1 MADINLDEAR
11 AITTA
16 KEKQYGLPEGTL
28 FKVGGIESSFKS
40 GQVSPKGAQG
50 YFQIMPETGKA
61 YGLKDPN
68 NFAEAADVAG
78 RYMRD
83 AMKRY
88 DGNLNLSLADYNGGP
103 RAAKALAAGKPWAE
117 TSDYLNKFH
126 GGGYTPL
133 SGQFTTGASTP
144 GGASYSA
151 SELFKQ
157 QQQQDAE
164 YGGLVNG
171 IANLPGAVATGFKLD
186 NSVYNWWQ
194 EQAITKHTD
203 PNFQWTEDL
212 SKEILNGIPQKNW
225 EYVLQAKSRQ
235 EAEDRRART
244 MQSLQQE
251 EELAKMG
258 MSGFAGRLIGGLAD
272 LPTLIA
278 FVPGAGGEG
287 LLTTTSRIANAVRM
301 GLVGAGT
308 NVAFDAATMGNRPL
322 GTYDDLYISG
332 MMGLGLGAIGGSMV
346 NTERLALSREMKA
359 LREYGLRES
368 KKAQV
373 EEFKSFKLDLTDE
386 GRKIFNLDD
395 YAKKAL
401 VDVNNKTDRKVEL
414 LKREFKFDQTED
426 ITIKNRI
433 TDETKVAPKEPPMF
447 DRGRVNQRDFGAE
460 DSVTRMLFRSA
471 IDDKNYDFPTWAQDN
486 FEFFKNGKI
495 KSVKSVGVSVDDL
508 RWVGIETKADLENV
522 ANRVRVDKN
531 YQGLV
536 RFGKKESGKDLVT
549 KLANS
554 TDQRV
559 AVLAKVLK
567 DQFISDV
574 PIYRVRQKDID
585 KTFGGKPGRYGGF
598 YDSTRHSAFFP
609 ENATDGLILH
619 ELLHGA
625 TVHKIDY
632 GFNNR
637 GTTHGQLVTELE
649 KLFDQV
655 AAEARKRGFKSY
667 YLEDHGQRDKL
678 ANLKEFT
685 AGIYSG
691 ERAGAKAFHDFL
703 ASIKTDS
710 GKSYLSAIVDI
721 FRKLLGMDEKE
732 TNALLDALDL
742 TNRLIEDPLNVQMDR
757 GTKMGVETIH
767 FAPASPAIGEDVAIA
782 ASRAEISPVFGFG
795 LGLENRLGGSKVPQA
810 VRNLA
815 SKLFG
820 TTIGYKD
827 HAVVRANAWDDT
839 TKWAE
844 GWAVEMRKGTYP
856 QFEEWFKESGAKW
869 HEKGKAF
876 EEFGSQVSDYIRGV
890 EKDYPPQVQKAGE
903 AMRKTLAKV
912 VDYINNPLL
921 DEGGSKRGLTMVEV
935 RDPETG
941 VVTLEGGLD
950 KNPNYLPRKHDVNK
964 WNSLVQT
971 YGRDAVEG
979 WWARAH
985 QAGREGV
992 SDEQAA
998 RFGKWYVR
1006 TVEEAHANRTQDL
1019 LDNLL
1024 RGQDKEALKHS
1035 LIQNGGYSEAEAMKV
1050 IEDMFPTKATD
1061 TGRTMASLKHRNT
1074 INEKYTETWN
1084 TADGQTVEVGLNN
1097 FVHTNAFDIV
1107 EPYLRRTAGSVA
1119 MAKHLDVYKVGD
1131 IDALIADATQNKLG
1145 SEFKTRA
1152 EVDRMRTDLKFAFDR
1167 IQGLPQEEF
1176 SKLNKSMEM
1185 WRSFNVIRLM
1195 GGAVWNQATE
1205 MGQIVGSMG
1214 WKATLNAVPELKAL
1228 SRDLKTGKAPND
1240 LLEHLENTI
1249 GGVGSEYV
1257 ARMEFG
1263 AKDDWVRNLGDS
1275 KMNRWLDKTDTGLRK
1290 MSKGVLDYTGMTPLM
1305 VQQKRIH
1312 AVALVNHFVN
1322 TAMGKPSTFLTKD
1335 RLAWMG
1341 MDEAMTGKV
1350 MEALKK
1356 YSKPTKGE
1364 FSETFKLDVN
1374 KFVQEEPEAHAA
1386 FMNAIHRESRRV
1398 VQENDLAS
1406 MIPVMGTTLGKTVFQ
1421 FMNFSMHGWNKSL
1434 MFAANHRD
1442 WTTLSTVLH
1451 GSFLASL
1458 SYMGRTMV
1466 GSVGMDPEKQREYLE
1481 KRMAPGQII
1490 ANSFGRISQASLLPS
1505 MYDTLSPYPMFSG
1518 MRTTSDLSSLASNP
1532 TYQAINGLISLKK
1545 VVRNATSDEYQ
1556 TTERDIRTWGKLLP
1570 LNNIAPFSSL
1580 LNSIANDYPTSEKEQ

>member
-1 MADINLDEAR
+1 MPDINLEQAR
-11 AITTA
+11 AITTQ
-16 KEKQYGLPEGTL
+16 KEQQYGLPAGTL
-28 FKVGGIESSFKS
+28 FKIGGIESRFQ
-40 GQVSPKGAQG
+40 GGLTSPKGAEG
-50 YFQIMPETGKA
+50 YFQFMPATAKA
-61 YGLKDPN
+61 YGLTDPN
-68 NFAEAADVAG
+68 NFEQSADAAG

-83 AMKRY
+83 NLKKY
-88 DGNLNLSLADYNGGP
+88 NGNINLALADYNGGP
-103 RAAKALAAGKPWAE
+103 KAVDALARGKPWAE
-117 TSDYLNKFH
+117 TQDYLNKFH

-133 SGQFTTGASTP
+133 SSQFMTGSSTP

-157 QQQQDAE
+157 QQQQDAQ
-164 YGGLVNG
+164 YGGFING
-171 IANLPGAVATGFKLD
+171 VSNLPGAVATGFKLD

-225 EYVLQAKSRQ
+225 EYVLQAKSRR

-244 MQSLQQE
+244 MQALQQE

-258 MSGFAGRLIGGLAD
+258 VAGFAGRLVGGLAD

-278 FVPGAGGEG
+278 FVPGMGGEG
-287 LLTTTSRIANAVRM
+287 MLTATSRITNAIRM

-322 GTYDDLYISG
+322 GTYDDLYVSG
-332 MMGLGLGAIGGSMV
+332 MMGLGLGAIGGSMA
-346 NTERLALSREMKA
+346 NLERVA
-359 LREYGLRES
+359 LRQEMQQLREFGLRES

-373 EEFKSFKLDLTDE
+373 EEFKKFNLDFTDE
-386 GRKIFNLDD
+386 GRKIFDLDG
-395 YAKKAL
+395 YSKKAL
-401 VDVNNKTDRKVEL
+401 DDVNKQTDRKVEL
-414 LKREFKFDQTED
+414 LKREFKFDPID
-426 ITIKNRI
+426 DNNIKVRI
-433 TDETKVAPKEPPMF
+433 DDEVKVAPKEPPMF

-460 DSVTRMLFRSA
+460 NSVTTMLFRSA
-471 IDDKNYDFPTWAQDN
+471 IDDKNYDFPTWAADN

-495 KSVKSVGVSVDDL
+495 KSVKAAGVSVDDL
-508 RWVGIETKADLENV
+508 RWVGLETKADLENM

-536 RFGKKESGKDLVT
+536 RFAKKESGQEMLV

-554 TDQRV
+554 TDSRV
-559 AVLAKVLK
+559 SVLAKVLK
-567 DQFISDV
+567 DQLISDV

-585 KTFGGKPGRYGGF
+585 KTFGGKPGRFGGF

-609 ENATDGLILH
+609 ENASDGLILH

-637 GTTHGQLVTELE
+637 GTAHGELVTQLE
-649 KLFDQV
+649 ALFDQV

-667 YLEDHGQRDKL
+667 YLEDNGQRDKL

-710 GKSYLSAIVDI
+710 GKTYLSAIVDI
-721 FRKLLGMDEKE
+721 FRKLLGMGEKE

-742 TNRLIEDPLNVQMDR
+742 TNRLIDEKLNVQMDR
-757 GTKMGVETIH
+757 GPKMGVETIH
-767 FAPASPAIGEDVAIA
+767 FAPASEAIGEDVAIA
-782 ASRAEISPVFGFG
+782 ASRAEVSPVFGYG
-795 LGLENRLGGSKVPQA
+795 LGLENRLGGQKVPQA

-820 TTIGYKD
+820 TTVGYKD
-827 HAVVRANAWDDT
+827 HSVVRANAWDDT

-844 GWAVEMRKGTYP
+844 GWAVEMRKGSYP
-856 QFEEWFKESGAKW
+856 AFEEWFKASGKKW
-869 HEKGKAF
+869 HEKGQAF
-876 EEFGSQVSDYIRGV
+876 EDFGSQVSDYIRGV
-890 EKDYPPQVQKAGE
+890 ERDYPKEVVKAGE

-921 DEGGSKRGLTMVEV
+921 DEGGSKRGLTMQEI

-941 VVTLEGGLD
+941 MVTLEGGLD
-950 KNPNYLPRKHDVNK
+950 KNPYYLPRKHDVNK

-971 YGRDAVEG
+971 YGRESVEG

-998 RFGKWYVR
+998 KFGKWYVR

-1024 RGQDKEALKHS
+1024 RGQDKEALKAS
-1035 LIQNGGYSEAEAMKV
+1035 LKLNGGYSEAEAMKV

-1074 INEKYTETWN
+1074 INEKYTETW
-1084 TADGQTVEVGLNN
+1084 TTRDGQQVEVGLNH

-1131 IDALIADATQNKLG
+1131 IDRLIAEATENKLG
-1145 SEFKTRA
+1145 NEFKSKA
-1152 EVDRMRTDLKFAFDR
+1152 EVARMRDDLKFAFDR

-1214 WKATLNAVPELKAL
+1214 YKAVAQAIPELRGL
-1228 SRDLKTGKAPND
+1228 TRDIKSGKAPND

-1263 AKDDWVRNLGDS
+1263 AKDDWVRNLGDT
-1275 KMNRWLDKTDTGLRK
+1275 KMNRWLDKTDTAMRK

-1305 VQQKRIH
+1305 IQQKRIH
-1312 AVALVNHFVN
+1312 AIALVNHFVN
-1322 TAMGKPSTFLTKD
+1322 TANGKASTFLTKD

-1341 MDEAMTGKV
+1341 MDEAMTQRV
-1350 MEALKK
+1350 MDNLKK

-1364 FSETFKLDVN
+1364 FSETHKLDLN
-1374 KFVQEEPEAHAA
+1374 RWIKEDPEAHSA

-1398 VQENDLAS
+1398 IQENDLAS
-1406 MIPVMGTTLGKTVFQ
+1406 MIPLMGTTLGKTVFQ

-1442 WTTLSTVLH
+1442 WTTTSTVLH
-1451 GSFLASL
+1451 SSMLASL
-1458 SYMGRTMV
+1458 AYMGRTMA
-1466 GSVGMDPEKQREYLE
+1466 GSVGMDSDKQREYLD
-1481 KRMAPGQII
+1481 KRMAPGQIV
-1490 ANSFGRISQASLLPS
+1490 ANSFGRIAQVSLLPNL
-1505 MYDTLSPYPMFSG
+1505 YDTLSPYPLFSG

-1532 TYQAINGLISLKK
+1532 TYQAINGVISLKK
-1545 VVRNATSDEYQ
+1545 IVRNATSDEYQ

-1570 LNNIAPFSSL
+1570 LNNIQPISTL
-1580 LNSIANDYPTSEKEQ
+1580 LNAIANDYPTTEKEQ